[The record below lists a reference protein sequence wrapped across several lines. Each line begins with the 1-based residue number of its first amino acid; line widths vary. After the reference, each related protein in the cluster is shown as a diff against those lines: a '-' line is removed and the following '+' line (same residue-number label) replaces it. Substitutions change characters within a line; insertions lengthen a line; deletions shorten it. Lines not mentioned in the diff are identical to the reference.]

1 MSDDDLVGPQL
12 PPGTAERPPLPHV
25 PGSTTPAPTSG
36 KRILGDLS
44 LSEESLAPASKT
56 VRVGAQRGATC
67 DPFPPLPVHHVT
79 PPRTVSAP
87 RGPAL
92 PAFAPREDYVK
103 LMFKGT
109 VSANVKLRWLSEV
122 SRVFSLDHSLAEV
135 KMSAVTSRFVY
146 IARTRQDIV
155 KRVEAGEFLA
165 MPLVRQ
171 DSPVRP
177 RKLPSYLVTRY
188 PSGN

>member
-1 MSDDDLVGPQL
+1 M
-12 PPGTAERPPLPHV
+12 
-25 PGSTTPAPTSG
+25 
-36 KRILGDLS
+36 
-44 LSEESLAPASKT
+44 
-56 VRVGAQRGATC
+56 
-67 DPFPPLPVHHVT
+67 
-79 PPRTVSAP
+79 
-87 RGPAL
+87 
-92 PAFAPREDYVK
+92 K